1 MLRSARLVLPLL
13 ATVFSAATN
22 AIFAQPKAANTVTLA
37 GDATRSVTTADF
49 AWLAGSWEG
58 KLANIPD
65 AVAEI
70 TFQSPKGGT
79 LTGVMRLV
87 QGDKLLVIE
96 LISLVDTPRGPEMRF
111 RHFTGALDAFETTF
125 KQTMRLKSHDASKDV
140 FENTVEYDK
149 ALMSTQPRI
158 SIWSHR
164 GTDEL
169 IAHSDIIGDDGKPGA
184 VDVSYRRRPNP

>member
-1 MLRSARLVLPLL
+1 MPRPAVLVPLL
-13 ATVFSAATN
+13 AAVFSGPISSVSAQTKGTASPASVNSAT
-22 AIFAQPKAANTVTLA
+22 L
-37 GDATRSVTTADF
+37 GVTTADF

-65 AVAEI
+65 AIAEI

-140 FENTVEYDK
+140 FENTVDYDK
-149 ALMSTQPRI
+149 TLMSTQPRI

-169 IAHSDIIGDDGKPGA
+169 IAHSDIIGDDGKPSA
-184 VDVSYRRRPNP
+184 VDVTYRRRPNP

>member
-1 MLRSARLVLPLL
+1 MLRSAFLVGSILVAISL
-13 ATVFSAATN
+13 AATN
-22 AIFAQPKAANTVTLA
+22 AASAQTSTIASASSVGGGTHT
-37 GDATRSVTTADF
+37 VTTADF

-70 TFQSPKGGT
+70 TFQSPRGGT

-125 KQTMRLKSHDASKDV
+125 KQTMRLKSHDAEKDV

-158 SIWSHR
+158 SSWSHR
-164 GTDEL
+164 GVDEL
-169 IAHSDIIGDDGKPGA
+169 VAHSDIIGDDGKPGV
-184 VDVSYRRRPNP
+184 VDVRYRRRPNP

>member
-1 MLRSARLVLPLL
+1 ML
-13 ATVFSAATN
+13 ATIFSGATN
-22 AIFAQPKAANTVTLA
+22 AASAQAKALNAAPLTSGVTQ
-37 GDATRSVTTADF
+37 SVTTADF

-125 KQTMRLKSHDASKDV
+125 KQTMRLKSHEASKDV

-169 IAHSDIIGDDGKPGA
+169 VAHSDIIGDDGKPAA
-184 VDVSYRRRPNP
+184 VDVTYRRRPNP

>member
-1 MLRSARLVLPLL
+1 MARRTLLVVSLL
-13 ATVFSAATN
+13 ATVSSGAAAVASAQASAVANASSLAVATH
-22 AIFAQPKAANTVTLA
+22 
-37 GDATRSVTTADF
+37 SVTTADF

-58 KLANIPD
+58 KLGNIPD

-70 TFQSPKGGT
+70 TFQSPRGGT

-87 QGDKLLVIE
+87 QGEKLLVIE

-140 FENTVEYDK
+140 FENVVEYDK
-149 ALMSTQPRI
+149 ALMSTQPRV
-158 SIWSHR
+158 SIWSRR

-169 IAHSDIIGDDGKPGA
+169 VAHSDIIGDDGKPGV
-184 VDVSYRRRPNP
+184 VDVTYRRRPNP